1 MVRKKKPKKPGQTYY
16 KSKNNRWYKKIVV
29 DGKTR
34 CRFVSKAEVE
44 GAVNVKKASKAKAGP
59 PTGTTVNPSSY
70 PNSSPP
76 ESKPK
81 RRRRRKKADDAS
93 LADT

>member
-1 MVRKKKPKKPGQTYY
+1 MVRKKKPKKTGQTYY

-59 PTGTTVNPSSY
+59 PTGTTY